1 MRAHAHVA
9 PSAIGLIVGAVLCF
23 TLLDATVKYLSDR
36 YPVPLLVW
44 ARYTVQTLV
53 ILIWLLPKMGFGLL
67 RTPRPR
73 LQLVRGTIL
82 PLSSLCFFSALKYL
96 PLAEATA
103 INYGTPILVIILAVA
118 FLGER
123 MTRPRIALVLAGIAG
138 MFLIVRPGSVVFQ
151 GAALLA
157 LGSAVFYGT
166 FQILTR
172 MLAGEDSRVLLFY
185 PAILGTL
192 MMTVLL
198 PWLGI
203 PYEMPWSDVVFIGV
217 AGLLGTVGHF
227 LFILAFQ
234 RAPASALTP
243 FTYMQLV
250 WATLIGWI
258 AFGNFPDAWTLAG
271 MAVIGG
277 SGLLITLHERRR
289 AKAVTQEPTAVAVDS
304 TGVDPHRLAS
314 TVVAGAQRGPPG
326 FVPQAPG
333 GPRCA
338 PATCAERGR
347 TSGIASRHISRDR
360 ANSLPGAWG
369 TKPGRLLARSCDYR
383 ACAMR

>member
-1 MRAHAHVA
+1 MRAHAHVP
-9 PSAIGLIVGAVLCF
+9 PSAIGLIVGSVLCF
-23 TLLDATVKYLSDR
+23 TILDATVKHLADR
-36 YPVPLLVW
+36 YPIPLLVW

-53 ILIWLLPKMGFGLL
+53 VLLWLLPKMGLGLF
-67 RTPRPR
+67 RTPRPG
-73 LQLVRGTIL
+73 LMLVRGAIL

-185 PAILGTL
+185 PAIIGTV

-203 PYEMPWSDVVFIGV
+203 DVAMPWADVAFIGA

-289 AKAVTQEPTAVAVDS
+289 AKGALPEPTVVD
-304 TGVDPHRLAS
+304 
-314 TVVAGAQRGPPG
+314 
-326 FVPQAPG
+326 
-333 GPRCA
+333 
-338 PATCAERGR
+338 
-347 TSGIASRHISRDR
+347 
-360 ANSLPGAWG
+360 
-369 TKPGRLLARSCDYR
+369 
-383 ACAMR
+383 

>member
-1 MRAHAHVA
+1 MRPHAHVP
-9 PSAIGLIVGAVLCF
+9 PSAIALIVGAVLCF
-23 TLLDATVKYLSDR
+23 TILDAMVKHLADR
-36 YPVPLLVW
+36 YPIPLLVW
-44 ARYTVQTLV
+44 ARYTVQTVV
-53 ILIWLLPKMGFGLL
+53 ILVWLLPKMGIGLL
-67 RTPRPR
+67 RTARPR
-73 LQLVRGTIL
+73 LQLVRAAIL
-82 PLSSLCFFSALKYL
+82 PLSSLCFFSALKFL

-103 INYGTPILVIILAVA
+103 INYATPILVVLLAVA

-123 MTRPRIALVLAGIAG
+123 MTRPRIALVLAGMAG

-185 PAILGTL
+185 PAIIGTL
-192 MMTVLL
+192 MMTALL

-203 PYEMPWSDVVFIGV
+203 GYEMPWVDVAFIGV

-227 LFILAFQ
+227 LFILAVQ

-250 WATLIGWI
+250 WATLIGWL
-258 AFGNFPDAWTLAG
+258 AFGSFPDAWTLAG
-271 MAVIGG
+271 MAVIAG

-289 AKAVTQEPTAVAVDS
+289 ARNATQEPTVID
-304 TGVDPHRLAS
+304 
-314 TVVAGAQRGPPG
+314 
-326 FVPQAPG
+326 
-333 GPRCA
+333 
-338 PATCAERGR
+338 
-347 TSGIASRHISRDR
+347 
-360 ANSLPGAWG
+360 
-369 TKPGRLLARSCDYR
+369 
-383 ACAMR
+383 

>member
-1 MRAHAHVA
+1 MRPHAHVP

-23 TLLDATVKYLSDR
+23 TILDAMVKHLADQ
-36 YPVPLLVW
+36 YPIPLLVW

-53 ILIWLLPKMGFGLL
+53 ILLWLLPKMGAGLL
-67 RTPRPR
+67 RTPRLR
-73 LQLVRGTIL
+73 LQLVRAAIL

-123 MTRPRIALVLAGIAG
+123 MTRPRIALVLAGMAG

-185 PAILGTL
+185 PAIIGTL
-192 MMTVLL
+192 MTTALL

-203 PYEMPWSDVVFIGV
+203 DFAMPWRDAAFIGV
-217 AGLLGTVGHF
+217 AGLLGTIGHF
-227 LFILAFQ
+227 MFILAFQ

-250 WATLIGWI
+250 WATLIGWV

-277 SGLLITLHERRR
+277 SGLLIALHERRR
-289 AKAVTQEPTAVAVDS
+289 AKGGPEPTVVD
-304 TGVDPHRLAS
+304 
-314 TVVAGAQRGPPG
+314 
-326 FVPQAPG
+326 
-333 GPRCA
+333 
-338 PATCAERGR
+338 
-347 TSGIASRHISRDR
+347 
-360 ANSLPGAWG
+360 
-369 TKPGRLLARSCDYR
+369 
-383 ACAMR
+383 

>member
-1 MRAHAHVA
+1 VRAHAHVPPA
-9 PSAIGLIVGAVLCF
+9 AIGLIVGAVLCF
-23 TLLDATVKYLSDR
+23 TMLDATVKHLADR
-36 YPVPLLVW
+36 YSIPLLVW

-53 ILIWLLPKMGFGLL
+53 ILIWLLPQMGTGLL
-67 RTPRPR
+67 RTTRPR
-73 LQLVRGTIL
+73 MQFVRGAIL

-123 MTRPRIALVLAGIAG
+123 MTRPRIALVLAGMAG

-192 MMTVLL
+192 MMTALL

-203 PYEMPWSDVVFIGV
+203 DFSMPWRDAALIGV
-217 AGLLGTVGHF
+217 AGVLGTLGHF

-250 WATLIGWI
+250 WATLIGWF

-289 AKAVTQEPTAVAVDS
+289 AKGATPEPTVVD
-304 TGVDPHRLAS
+304 
-314 TVVAGAQRGPPG
+314 
-326 FVPQAPG
+326 
-333 GPRCA
+333 
-338 PATCAERGR
+338 
-347 TSGIASRHISRDR
+347 
-360 ANSLPGAWG
+360 
-369 TKPGRLLARSCDYR
+369 
-383 ACAMR
+383 

>member
-1 MRAHAHVA
+1 MRAHAHVP
-9 PSAIGLIVGAVLCF
+9 PSAIGLIVGSVLCF
-23 TLLDATVKYLSDR
+23 TILDATVKHLADR
-36 YPVPLLVW
+36 YPIPLLVW

-53 ILIWLLPKMGFGLL
+53 VLLWLLPKMGVGLF
-67 RTPRPR
+67 RTPRPG
-73 LQLVRGTIL
+73 LMLVRGAIL

-185 PAILGTL
+185 PAIVGTV
-192 MMTVLL
+192 MMTALL

-203 PYEMPWSDVVFIGV
+203 DVAMPWADVAFIGA
-217 AGLLGTVGHF
+217 AGFLGTIGHF

-250 WATLIGWI
+250 WATLIGWL

-289 AKAVTQEPTAVAVDS
+289 AKGAVPEPTVVD
-304 TGVDPHRLAS
+304 
-314 TVVAGAQRGPPG
+314 
-326 FVPQAPG
+326 
-333 GPRCA
+333 
-338 PATCAERGR
+338 
-347 TSGIASRHISRDR
+347 
-360 ANSLPGAWG
+360 
-369 TKPGRLLARSCDYR
+369 
-383 ACAMR
+383 

>member
-1 MRAHAHVA
+1 VRAHAHVP
-9 PSAIGLIVGAVLCF
+9 PSAIGLIVGSVLCF
-23 TLLDATVKYLSDR
+23 TILDATVKHLADR
-36 YPVPLLVW
+36 YPIPLLVW

-53 ILIWLLPKMGFGLL
+53 VLLWLLPKMGVGLF
-67 RTPRPR
+67 RTPRPG
-73 LQLVRGTIL
+73 LMLVRGAIL

-185 PAILGTL
+185 PAIVGTV
-192 MMTVLL
+192 MMTALL

-203 PYEMPWSDVVFIGV
+203 DVAMPWADVAFIGA
-217 AGLLGTVGHF
+217 AGFLGTIGHF

-250 WATLIGWI
+250 WATLIGWL

-277 SGLLITLHERRR
+277 SGLLIALHERRR
-289 AKAVTQEPTAVAVDS
+289 AKGAVPEPTVVD
-304 TGVDPHRLAS
+304 
-314 TVVAGAQRGPPG
+314 
-326 FVPQAPG
+326 
-333 GPRCA
+333 
-338 PATCAERGR
+338 
-347 TSGIASRHISRDR
+347 
-360 ANSLPGAWG
+360 
-369 TKPGRLLARSCDYR
+369 
-383 ACAMR
+383 

>member
-1 MRAHAHVA
+1 MRAHAHVP
-9 PSAIGLIVGAVLCF
+9 PSAIGLIVGSVLCF
-23 TLLDATVKYLSDR
+23 TILDATVKHLADR
-36 YPVPLLVW
+36 YPIPLLVW

-53 ILIWLLPKMGFGLL
+53 VLLWLLPKMGVGLF
-67 RTPRPR
+67 RTPRPG
-73 LQLVRGTIL
+73 LMLVRGAIL

-185 PAILGTL
+185 PAIIGTV

-203 PYEMPWSDVVFIGV
+203 DVAMPWADVAFIGA

-289 AKAVTQEPTAVAVDS
+289 AKGALPEPTVVD
-304 TGVDPHRLAS
+304 
-314 TVVAGAQRGPPG
+314 
-326 FVPQAPG
+326 
-333 GPRCA
+333 
-338 PATCAERGR
+338 
-347 TSGIASRHISRDR
+347 
-360 ANSLPGAWG
+360 
-369 TKPGRLLARSCDYR
+369 
-383 ACAMR
+383 

>member
-1 MRAHAHVA
+1 MRAHAHVP

-53 ILIWLLPKMGFGLL
+53 ILIWLLPKMGVGLL

-73 LQLVRGTIL
+73 LQLVRGAIL

-185 PAILGTL
+185 PAIIGTL

-203 PYEMPWSDVVFIGV
+203 GYEMPWSDVVFIGV

-277 SGLLITLHERRR
+277 SGLLDHAAR
-289 AKAVTQEPTAVAVDS
+289 APAREGRDAGAH
-304 TGVDPHRLAS
+304 GGRLAS
-314 TVVAGAQRGPPG
+314 TAHRSARSPDFVPRAAGAQRGSPG

-333 GPRCA
+333 DPRCA
-338 PATCAERGR
+338 PATCAERER
-347 TSGIASRHISRDR
+347 TSGIAESPHV
-360 ANSLPGAWG
+360 A
-369 TKPGRLLARSCDYR
+369 
-383 ACAMR
+383 

>member
-1 MRAHAHVA
+1 MRAHAHVP

-23 TLLDATVKYLSDR
+23 TILDATVKHLADR
-36 YPVPLLVW
+36 YPIPLLVW

-53 ILIWLLPKMGFGLL
+53 ILIWLLPKMGVGLL
-67 RTPRPR
+67 RTPRLR
-73 LQLVRGTIL
+73 LQLVRGAIL
-82 PLSSLCFFSALKYL
+82 PLSSLCFFSALKFL

-192 MMTVLL
+192 MMTALL

-203 PYEMPWSDVVFIGV
+203 GFEMPWSDVAFIGF
-217 AGLLGTVGHF
+217 AGLLGTLGHF

-258 AFGNFPDAWTLAG
+258 AFGNFPDVWTLAG

-277 SGLLITLHERRR
+277 SGLLIALHERRR
-289 AKAVTQEPTAVAVDS
+289 AKGATQEPTAVD
-304 TGVDPHRLAS
+304 
-314 TVVAGAQRGPPG
+314 
-326 FVPQAPG
+326 
-333 GPRCA
+333 
-338 PATCAERGR
+338 
-347 TSGIASRHISRDR
+347 
-360 ANSLPGAWG
+360 
-369 TKPGRLLARSCDYR
+369 
-383 ACAMR
+383 